1 MIFMRGTP
9 THPMC
14 LDSKRFMDVLSKYPY
29 FMREVQYFDL
39 TKDPEIGKNLIQYSN
54 FGEIPQLYVDHKLIG
69 GLEIIDALDS
79 TG

>member
-29 FMREVQYFDL
+29 FMSEVQYFDL